1 MSIEMIIYLIVKI
14 VCVMYILSDLWV
26 FIFRRGINGLWN
38 RLFDKTDRI
47 DCGNSDRGED
57 VVFAEDADNEV
68 MGKSKIIYY
77 LDSDATRN
85 TPNRSL
91 ELKEIEVK
99 IEDDINP
106 DDVVDDFVS
115 QTFLTEDD
123 RLELMNSEGM
133 IPDPDFDTSLT
144 FEEMSDIVDVLKSD
158 SPDERKSI
166 LAATTIHH
174 KLADTVIFDFLV
186 NKVSNEDMVN
196 RLLGECLDENGKAL
210 AKRRKTTRTRVFDI
224 EKYA

>member
-1 MSIEMIIYLIVKI
+1 MIIETIIYLIVKI

-106 DDVVDDFVS
+106 DDVEDDFVS

-196 RLLGECLDENGKAL
+196 RLLGECLDENGKPL
-210 AKRRKTTRTRVFDI
+210 AKHRKTTRTRAFDI

>member
-1 MSIEMIIYLIVKI
+1 MSIEEIIYLAVRI
-14 VCVMYILSDLWV
+14 VCTLYLFYDLWM
-26 FIFRRGINGLWN
+26 FLFRRRINGLWDGQY
-38 RLFDKTDRI
+38 DKVGVNKVDKSHDIENNTPD
-47 DCGNSDRGED
+47 DDD
-57 VVFAEDADNEV
+57 PNEV
-68 MGKSKIIYY
+68 IGKSKIIYY
-77 LDSDATRN
+77 LDSEAARKNPT
-85 TPNRSL
+85 RSL
-91 ELKEIEVK
+91 ELRSIEIEV
-99 IEDDINP
+99 EDDINP
-106 DDVVDDFVS
+106 DDVEDDFVS

-166 LAATTIHH
+166 LAATIIHH

-186 NKVSNEDMVN
+186 NKVSNEDRIN
-196 RLLGECLDENGKAL
+196 RLLGECLDENGKPL
-210 AKRRKTTRTRVFDI
+210 AKSRKTTRTRAFDI

>member
-1 MSIEMIIYLIVKI
+1 MSIEEMIYLAVRI
-14 VCVMYILSDLWV
+14 VCTLYLFYDLWM
-26 FIFRRGINGLWN
+26 FLFRRRINGLWDGQY
-38 RLFDKTDRI
+38 DKVGVNKVDKSHDIENNTPD
-47 DCGNSDRGED
+47 DDD
-57 VVFAEDADNEV
+57 PNEV
-68 MGKSKIIYY
+68 IGKSKIIYY
-77 LDSDATRN
+77 LDSEAARKNPT
-85 TPNRSL
+85 RSL
-91 ELKEIEVK
+91 ELRSIEIEV
-99 IEDDINP
+99 EDDINP
-106 DDVVDDFVS
+106 DDVEDDFVS

-133 IPDPDFDTSLT
+133 MPDPDFDTSLT

-186 NKVSNEDMVN
+186 NKVSNEDRIN
-196 RLLGECLDENGKAL
+196 RLLGECLDENGKPL
-210 AKRRKTTRTRVFDI
+210 AKRRKTTRTRAFDI

>member
-1 MSIEMIIYLIVKI
+1 MSIEEIIYLAVRI
-14 VCVMYILSDLWV
+14 VCTLYLFYDLWM
-26 FIFRRGINGLWN
+26 FLFRRRINGLWDGQY
-38 RLFDKTDRI
+38 DKVGVNKVDKSHDIENNTPD
-47 DCGNSDRGED
+47 DDD
-57 VVFAEDADNEV
+57 PNEV
-68 MGKSKIIYY
+68 IGKSKIIYY
-77 LDSDATRN
+77 LDSEAARKNPT
-85 TPNRSL
+85 RSL
-91 ELKEIEVK
+91 ELRSIEIEV
-99 IEDDINP
+99 EDDINP
-106 DDVVDDFVS
+106 DDVEDDFVS

-186 NKVSNEDMVN
+186 NKVSNEDRIN
-196 RLLGECLDENGKAL
+196 RLLGECLDENGKPL
-210 AKRRKTTRTRVFDI
+210 AKRRKTTRTRAFDI

>member
-1 MSIEMIIYLIVKI
+1 MSIEEIIYLAVRI
-14 VCVMYILSDLWV
+14 VCTLYLFYDLWM
-26 FIFRRGINGLWN
+26 FLFRRRINGLWD
-38 RLFDKTDRI
+38 RLCDKSGVNNAERLQDVDNHT
-47 DCGNSDRGED
+47 SDD
-57 VVFAEDADNEV
+57 DNTNEV
-68 MGKSKIIYY
+68 IGKSKIIYY
-77 LDSDATRN
+77 LDSEAARKNPT
-85 TPNRSL
+85 RSL
-91 ELKEIEVK
+91 ELRSIEIEV
-99 IEDDINP
+99 EDDINP
-106 DDVVDDFVS
+106 DDVEDDFVS

-133 IPDPDFDTSLT
+133 MPDPDFDTSLT

-186 NKVSNEDMVN
+186 NKVSNEDRVN
-196 RLLGECLDENGKAL
+196 RLLGECLDENGKPL
-210 AKRRKTTRTRVFDI
+210 AKRRKTTRTRAFDI

>member
-1 MSIEMIIYLIVKI
+1 MIYLAVRI
-14 VCVMYILSDLWV
+14 VCTLYLFYDLWM
-26 FIFRRGINGLWN
+26 FLFRRRINGLWDGQY
-38 RLFDKTDRI
+38 DKVGVNKVDKSHDIENNTPD
-47 DCGNSDRGED
+47 DDD
-57 VVFAEDADNEV
+57 PNEV
-68 MGKSKIIYY
+68 IGKSKIIYY
-77 LDSDATRN
+77 LDSEAARKNPT
-85 TPNRSL
+85 RSL
-91 ELKEIEVK
+91 ELRSIEIEV
-99 IEDDINP
+99 EDDINP
-106 DDVVDDFVS
+106 DDVEDDFVS

-186 NKVSNEDMVN
+186 NKVSNEDRVN

-210 AKRRKTTRTRVFDI
+210 AKHRKTTRTRVFDI

>member
-106 DDVVDDFVS
+106 DDVEYNIES
-115 QTFLTEDD
+115 PIFLTEEEKM
-123 RLELMNSEGM
+123 ELIEYEGM
-133 IPDPDFDTSLT
+133 MPDPDFDTSLT
-144 FEEMSDIVDVLKSD
+144 FEEMNNIVDVLKSD
-158 SPDERKSI
+158 FSDEHKSI
-166 LAATTIHH
+166 RAAETIHH
-174 KLADTVIFDFLV
+174 KLADSVIFDFLV
-186 NKVSNEDMVN
+186 NKVSNEDRIN
-196 RLLGECLDENGKAL
+196 RLLGECLDENGKPL

>member
-1 MSIEMIIYLIVKI
+1 MSIEEIIYLAVRI
-14 VCVMYILSDLWV
+14 VCTLYLFYDLWM
-26 FIFRRGINGLWN
+26 FLFRRRINGLWDGQY
-38 RLFDKTDRI
+38 DKVGVNKVDKSHDIENNTPD
-47 DCGNSDRGED
+47 DDD
-57 VVFAEDADNEV
+57 PNEV
-68 MGKSKIIYY
+68 IGKSKIIYY
-77 LDSDATRN
+77 LDSEAARKNPT
-85 TPNRSL
+85 RSL
-91 ELKEIEVK
+91 ELRSIEIEV
-99 IEDDINP
+99 EDDINP
-106 DDVVDDFVS
+106 DDVEDDFVS

-133 IPDPDFDTSLT
+133 MPDPDFDTSLT

-186 NKVSNEDMVN
+186 NKVSNEDRVN
-196 RLLGECLDENGKAL
+196 RLLGECLDENGKPL
-210 AKRRKTTRTRVFDI
+210 AKRRKTTRTMAFDI

>member
-106 DDVVDDFVS
+106 DDVEDDFVS

-196 RLLGECLDENGKAL
+196 RLLGECLDENGKPL
-210 AKRRKTTRTRVFDI
+210 AKRRKTTRTRAFDI

>member
-1 MSIEMIIYLIVKI
+1 MSIEEIIYLAVRI
-14 VCVMYILSDLWV
+14 VCTLYLFYDLWM
-26 FIFRRGINGLWN
+26 FLFRRRINGLWDGQY
-38 RLFDKTDRI
+38 DKVGVNKVDKSHDIENNTPD
-47 DCGNSDRGED
+47 DDD
-57 VVFAEDADNEV
+57 PNEV
-68 MGKSKIIYY
+68 IGKSKIIYY
-77 LDSDATRN
+77 LDSEAARKNPT
-85 TPNRSL
+85 RSL
-91 ELKEIEVK
+91 ELRSIEIEV
-99 IEDDINP
+99 EDDINP
-106 DDVVDDFVS
+106 DDVEDDFVS

-166 LAATTIHH
+166 LAATIIHH

-186 NKVSNEDMVN
+186 NKVSNEDRVN
-196 RLLGECLDENGKAL
+196 RLLGECLDENGKPL
-210 AKRRKTTRTRVFDI
+210 AKRRKTTRTRAFDI

>member
-1 MSIEMIIYLIVKI
+1 MSIEEIIYLAVRI
-14 VCVMYILSDLWV
+14 VCTLYLFYDLWM
-26 FIFRRGINGLWN
+26 FLFRRRINGLWDGQY
-38 RLFDKTDRI
+38 DKVGVNKVDKSHDIENNTPD
-47 DCGNSDRGED
+47 DDD
-57 VVFAEDADNEV
+57 PNEV
-68 MGKSKIIYY
+68 IGKSKIIYY
-77 LDSDATRN
+77 LDSEAARKNPT
-85 TPNRSL
+85 RSL
-91 ELKEIEVK
+91 ELRSIEIEV
-99 IEDDINP
+99 EDDINP
-106 DDVVDDFVS
+106 DDVEDDFVS

-133 IPDPDFDTSLT
+133 MPDPDFDTSLT

-186 NKVSNEDMVN
+186 NKVSNEDRVN
-196 RLLGECLDENGKAL
+196 RLLGECLDENGKPL
-210 AKRRKTTRTRVFDI
+210 AKRRKAVRTKFFDI

>member
-1 MSIEMIIYLIVKI
+1 MSIEEIIYLAVRI
-14 VCVMYILSDLWV
+14 VCTLYLFYDLWM
-26 FIFRRGINGLWN
+26 FLFRRRINGLWDGQY
-38 RLFDKTDRI
+38 DKVGVNKVDKSHDIENNTPD
-47 DCGNSDRGED
+47 DDD
-57 VVFAEDADNEV
+57 PNEV
-68 MGKSKIIYY
+68 IGKSKIIYY
-77 LDSDATRN
+77 LDSEAARKNPT
-85 TPNRSL
+85 RSL
-91 ELKEIEVK
+91 ELRSIEIEV
-99 IEDDINP
+99 EDDINP
-106 DDVVDDFVS
+106 DDVEDDFVS

-133 IPDPDFDTSLT
+133 MPDPDFDTSLT

-186 NKVSNEDMVN
+186 NKVSNEDRIN
-196 RLLGECLDENGKAL
+196 RLLGECLDENGKPL
-210 AKRRKTTRTRVFDI
+210 AKRRKTTRTRAFDI

>member
-1 MSIEMIIYLIVKI
+1 MSIEEIIYLAVRI
-14 VCVMYILSDLWV
+14 VCTLYLFYDLWM
-26 FIFRRGINGLWN
+26 FLFRRRINGLWDGQY
-38 RLFDKTDRI
+38 DKVGVNKVDKSHDIENNTPD
-47 DCGNSDRGED
+47 DDD
-57 VVFAEDADNEV
+57 PNEV
-68 MGKSKIIYY
+68 IGKSKIIYY
-77 LDSDATRN
+77 LDSEAARKNPT
-85 TPNRSL
+85 RSL
-91 ELKEIEVK
+91 ELRSIEIEV
-99 IEDDINP
+99 EDDINP
-106 DDVVDDFVS
+106 DDVEDDFVS

-133 IPDPDFDTSLT
+133 MPDPDFDTSLT

-186 NKVSNEDMVN
+186 NKVSTEDRVN
-196 RLLGECLDENGKAL
+196 RLLGECLDENGKPL
-210 AKRRKTTRTRVFDI
+210 AKRRKAVRTKFFDI

>member
-1 MSIEMIIYLIVKI
+1 MSIEEIIYLAVRI
-14 VCVMYILSDLWV
+14 VCTLYLFYDLWM
-26 FIFRRGINGLWN
+26 FLFRRRINGLWDGQY
-38 RLFDKTDRI
+38 DKVGVNKVDKSHDIENNTPD
-47 DCGNSDRGED
+47 DDD
-57 VVFAEDADNEV
+57 PNEV
-68 MGKSKIIYY
+68 IGKSKIIYY
-77 LDSDATRN
+77 LDSEAARKNPT
-85 TPNRSL
+85 RSL
-91 ELKEIEVK
+91 ELRSIEIEV
-99 IEDDINP
+99 EDDINP
-106 DDVVDDFVS
+106 DDVEDDFVS

-133 IPDPDFDTSLT
+133 MPDPDFDTSLT

-186 NKVSNEDMVN
+186 NKVSNEDRVN
-196 RLLGECLDENGKAL
+196 RLLGECLDENGKPL
-210 AKRRKTTRTRVFDI
+210 AKRRKTTRTRAFDI